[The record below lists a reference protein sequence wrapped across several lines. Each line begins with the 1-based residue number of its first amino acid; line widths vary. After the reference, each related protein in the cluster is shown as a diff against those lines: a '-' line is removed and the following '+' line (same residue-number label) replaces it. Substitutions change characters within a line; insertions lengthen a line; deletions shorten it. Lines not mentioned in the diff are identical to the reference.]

1 MIRSLAE
8 LTSPQAR
15 ATAQDFLDA
24 AGENVPRGLR
34 GDVLGDL
41 TAHLCDRLEAD
52 ATAAQVEDVLSR
64 LSSEEL
70 LGAAARPGGP
80 PGLRLRGLFARVA
93 ETWWNPG
100 DERTLLPRAVGL
112 GWDLNLGALAVRLG
126 LIEPDAEA
134 VPFDST
140 PARAFRSAAA
150 VPLALAGATAVHY
163 LVRGPRLPERLPS
176 HWDAAGRPDR
186 WIGRRA
192 AAAIDV
198 TVTASAAGL
207 ALWAVTGH
215 RPGPVRAG
223 ALALAGQAA
232 GVVAAG
238 AVTRPTAGGWWVGPV
253 MLGAALGGPAAM
265 LLGLARAG
273 RNAEIERDLADGR

>member
-140 PARAFRSAAA
+140 PARAFRLAAA

-176 HWDAAGRPDR
+176 HWDAGPRS
-186 WIGRRA
+186 
-192 AAAIDV
+192 AAIRSSSGP
-198 TVTASAAGL
+198 SAC
-207 ALWAVTGH
+207 
-215 RPGPVRAG
+215 RA
-223 ALALAGQAA
+223 
-232 GVVAAG
+232 
-238 AVTRPTAGGWWVGPV
+238 T
-253 MLGAALGGPAAM
+253 
-265 LLGLARAG
+265 
-273 RNAEIERDLADGR
+273 